1 MNENEKKGWWASK
14 STGGKVRFI
23 LTQVV
28 VLIALI
34 ILFGVIYCRQIFG
47 DEFGDKVLGEGIE
60 NGWIA
65 LGTSAVENGTKVAVS
80 LIVIFLL
87 FLLDYVLSFVVRL
100 TTRANKKARTI
111 GSLIRSLIH
120 YITVIVAIAVVLA
133 VWGVDVAS
141 IVAGLGV
148 LTLII
153 GLGCQV
159 LIQDVISGL
168 FLVFD
173 DYFDVGDMVIIDG
186 FRGYVSQI
194 GLRSIKIDD
203 RLGNIKSINNSSI
216 TSCVNLSREDNWV
229 FFSIDVSYNEDPRRV
244 EAILL
249 RELPK
254 LKDKLPRAIIP
265 PTYLGLDTFG
275 DAGISYKVYATC
287 KAAYRFQLERDLKR
301 EVFLILKDNDVLIP
315 YNQITINQA
324 DPKDRPS
331 PTPSEQEIV
340 NAFSRSI
347 REAPKQE
354 KKKGIFGHMKEAYE
368 ETVEETK
375 KEAKEISRK

>member
-14 STGGKVRFI
+14 TTGGKVRFI

-173 DYFDVGDMVIIDG
+173 DYFDVGLEI
-186 FRGYVSQI
+186 SQKYFHSDI
-194 GLRSIKIDD
+194 LVCTGGKHRSESLMNGLDFIEEQRK
-203 RLGNIKSINNSSI
+203 K
-216 TSCVNLSREDNWV
+216 VN
-229 FFSIDVSYNEDPRRV
+229 
-244 EAILL
+244 ALL
-249 RELPK
+249 NGPALPK
-254 LKDKLPRAIIP
+254 ERRAYVLRVYRSCSKLLKQGGRL
-265 PTYLGLDTFG
+265 
-275 DAGISYKVYATC
+275 
-287 KAAYRFQLERDLKR
+287 
-301 EVFLILKDNDVLIP
+301 
-315 YNQITINQA
+315 
-324 DPKDRPS
+324 
-331 PTPSEQEIV
+331 
-340 NAFSRSI
+340 
-347 REAPKQE
+347 
-354 KKKGIFGHMKEAYE
+354 
-368 ETVEETK
+368 
-375 KEAKEISRK
+375 